1 MAKRYIKDIL
11 FGLIFWGVVIIL
23 MGFCGYIETH
33 YTRQA
38 TVIEVNGDVITVED
52 NCGYLWDFGGDGF
65 TVRDNVS
72 MKMYNNTTDNIIK
85 DDEIINVIINK

>member
-1 MAKRYIKDIL
+1 MTKRHIKDIL
-11 FGLIFWGVVIIL
+11 FSLIFWGVIIIL

-52 NCGYLWDFGGDGF
+52 NCGYLWDFEGDCF
-65 TVRDNVS
+65 TVGDNVS
-72 MKMYNNTTDNIIK
+72 MKMYNNATDNIIK
-85 DDEIINVIINK
+85 DDEIINVTINK

>member
-1 MAKRYIKDIL
+1 MTKRRIKDIL

-23 MGFCGYIETH
+23 IGFCGYIETH

-52 NCGYLWDFGGDGF
+52 NCGYLWDFEGDGF
-65 TVRDNVS
+65 TVGDNVS
-72 MKMYNNTTDNIIK
+72 IKMYNNTTDNIIK
-85 DDEIINVIINK
+85 DDEIINVTINK

>member
-1 MAKRYIKDIL
+1 MVKKYIGDIL
-11 FGLIFWGVVIIL
+11 FSLMFWGAFIIL
-23 MGFCGYIETH
+23 VSFCGYIETH

-52 NCGYLWDFGGDGF
+52 NCGYIWDFEGDGF
-65 TVRDNVS
+65 TVGDNVS

-85 DDEIINVIINK
+85 DDEIINVTINK

>member
-1 MAKRYIKDIL
+1 MTKRRIKDIL
-11 FGLIFWGVVIIL
+11 FSLIFLGVFIIL

-52 NCGYLWDFGGDGF
+52 NCGYLWDFKGNGF
-65 TVRDNVS
+65 TVGDNVS
-72 MKMYNNTTDNIIK
+72 MKMYNNTTDSIIK
-85 DDEIINVIINK
+85 DDKIINVTINK